1 MMMRTSRLVTD
12 FCNNALQWKFTTLRV
27 IPSNCTRTA
36 AILPTLRVFSPT
48 TSVPEEVGH
57 ALSAV
62 KIFLL
67 NFTVPGYYTY
77 WYGAIQSD
85 SHYIDYCL
93 GREGLDMLIS
103 IAHD

>member
-1 MMMRTSRLVTD
+1 MEICYIKLSIAQEQQQ
-12 FCNNALQWKFTTLRV
+12 FCLPYVCFHLR
-27 IPSNCTRTA
+27 
-36 AILPTLRVFSPT
+36 T

-57 ALSAV
+57 ALSAA
-62 KIFLL
+62 KKFSL

-93 GREGLDMLIS
+93 GRERTC
-103 IAHD
+103 